1 MAYNPNFNLLDT
13 AVGDRVL
20 NAQALDAI
28 QGTQAGVTSTIVSTA
43 GTITLIPAVA
53 WDRAVIINV
62 NVTTTFANGDGAQ
75 PTIAI
80 GQTGTV
86 NKFAATS
93 AFTGATAGT
102 TKAFGGTLSANTALI
117 ATVTAG
123 TGTTETGATTITAI
137 SQSS

>member
-1 MAYNPNFNLLDT
+1 MGANFNLLDT
-13 AVGDRVL
+13 AIGDRVL
-20 NAQALDAI
+20 NAAALDAI
-28 QGTQAGVTSTIVSTA
+28 QGTQGGSTATIVSTA
-43 GTITLIPAVA
+43 GTITLVPAVA

-86 NKFAATS
+86 SKFAATS
-93 AFTGATAGT
+93 AFTGKTAGT
-102 TKAFGGTLSANTALI
+102 TLSYGGVLSANAALI
-117 ATVTAG
+117 VTAVAG

-137 SQSS
+137 TQSN